1 MLSGAGFA
9 GFNHPG
15 KLEGV
20 FQGREQKW
28 FAEQTAKTSLDR
40 FRGGQDSAAGNVQ
53 PGRTADFGE
62 RDCIAVGISGAGG
75 DRRRIRLPGIGA
87 GDREWIAEEHRWT
100 VRHDEIVRLHLV

>member
-40 FRGGQDSAAGNVQ
+40 FRGGQDSAAGDEQ
-53 PGRTADFGE
+53 DFGCGRE
-62 RDCIAVGISGAGG
+62 FVQLPAQFDAIHARHFEVGNHQFKRFRCG
-75 DRRRIRLPGIGA
+75 RECRQRLV
-87 GDREWIAEEHRWT
+87 W
-100 VRHDEIVRLHLV
+100 